1 MLPVRCFSCNK
12 VIGQLDDVFNRY
24 CEKNKNNINN
34 NDGLIPFFEEFNI
47 RKYCCRKIF
56 LTHVDIY
63 DYTAEFNHDNIV
75 CKSASE
81 VINIFKTD

>member
-12 VIGQLDDVFNRY
+12 VIGQLDDVFRRY
-24 CEKNKNNINN
+24 REKNKDKD
-34 NDGLIPFFEEFNI
+34 DGLVPFFEEFNI

-63 DYTAEFNHDNIV
+63 EYTAEFTHDNIV

>member
-12 VIGQLDDVFNRY
+12 VIGHLDDAFYQYRKDDK
-24 CEKNKNNINN
+24 EK
-34 NDGLIPFFEEFNI
+34 DLVPFFEKFNI

-56 LTHVDIY
+56 LTNVDIY
-63 DYTAEFNHDNIV
+63 EYCAEFNHDNIV

-81 VINIFKTD
+81 VVNIMKTD